1 MAFVCPWLLVQPA
14 CPLTLVWLCL
24 GLLVPWVMSCPVC
37 SSAWKCPHSPPWPRE
52 GPTSG
57 LWDSSL
63 SRPLPPRRPFGY
75 TFWTVL
81 GSLLSCLVM
90 HRSRGDEELS
100 AFWSRKTSTSSA
112 LRKQQGWAFLSLGGT
127 FEIEKGDYPGWATRA
142 RVFPRQMHPHPE
154 ASFAVHWRGG
164 AGSGLFLQGK
174 MTLLGVCF

>member
-1 MAFVCPWLLVQPA
+1 MHFSGVQETSLICLIQSRFLLRVSERLEEVAFVCPRLLVQPA

-52 GPTSG
+52 GPASG

-63 SRPLPPRRPFGY
+63 SWPLPPRRPFGY

-81 GSLLSCLVM
+81 GRPLSFCLVM

-100 AFWSRKTSTSSA
+100 AFWNRKTSTSSV
-112 LRKQQGWAFLSLGGT
+112 LRKQQGWAFLNLRR
-127 FEIEKGDYPGWATRA
+127 D
-142 RVFPRQMHPHPE
+142 
-154 ASFAVHWRGG
+154 
-164 AGSGLFLQGK
+164 L
-174 MTLLGVCF
+174 